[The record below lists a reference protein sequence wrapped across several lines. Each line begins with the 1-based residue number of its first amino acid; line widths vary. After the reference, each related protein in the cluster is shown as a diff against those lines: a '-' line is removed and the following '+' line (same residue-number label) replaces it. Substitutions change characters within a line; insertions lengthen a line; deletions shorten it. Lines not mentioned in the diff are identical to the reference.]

1 MLSLYIHIPFC
12 VKKCLYCGFYSTPYS
27 IKGAEQYISS
37 LQIEAAGYKHDF
49 LNALFST
56 VYMGGGTP
64 SALEP
69 EQLDRVIGIIKD
81 QFRIAGDAE
90 FTMESNPNSI
100 TSEKLGLL
108 LERGVN
114 RLSLGIQS
122 LSDEILV
129 TLGRLHTA
137 KQATEAFSL
146 ARRSG
151 FNNIGVDLIYG
162 IPGQTMTQWEESL
175 DAVIGLKPEHLS
187 LYSLSLDEGSQFHR
201 MAEAHRFTLPD
212 DEIVAQMYERA
223 VMKLR
228 KAGFD
233 QYELSNFSLPGF
245 ECRHNMNY
253 WERGEYLGL
262 GPGAWSFISGIRYAN
277 IADSAAYSKVL
288 SCGQKAVHSQEVVAT
303 ATAAREAVLLGIRTM
318 KGLDI
323 DRFERDFGKDLRSR
337 LERNISRLEDSGL
350 LLLRDGRLKLTDQGM
365 LLSDEVLVRLSL

>member
-27 IKGAEQYISS
+27 VKGADQYISS
-37 LQIEAAGYKHDF
+37 LQLEAAGYKHDF
-49 LNALFST
+49 LNALFNT
-56 VYMGGGTP
+56 VYIGGGTP

-69 EQLDRVIGIIKD
+69 EQLDRVISIIRD
-81 QFRIAGDAE
+81 QFRIAHDAE
-90 FTMESNPNSI
+90 FTVESNPNTI
-100 TSEKLGLL
+100 TSEKLELL
-108 LERGVN
+108 RERGVN

-122 LSDEILV
+122 LSDELLV

-137 KQATEAFSL
+137 EQAIEAFSL
-146 ARRSG
+146 ARGSG

-162 IPGQTMTQWEESL
+162 IPGQTMTQWEKSL

-187 LYSLSLDEGSQFHR
+187 IYSLSLDEGSQFHR
-201 MAEAHRFTLPD
+201 MAEVHRFTLPD

-223 VMKLR
+223 VLKLR
-228 KAGFD
+228 RAGFD

-262 GPGAWSFISGIRYAN
+262 GPGAWSFVSGRRYAN
-277 IADSAAYSKVL
+277 IADNTEYSQRL
-288 SCGQKAVHSQEVVAT
+288 SRGLPVVHSQEVVAT

-318 KGLDI
+318 KGLDLEQ
-323 DRFERDFGKDLRSR
+323 FERDFGKDLLGR
-337 LERNISRLEDSGL
+337 LERNISKLEDSGL

-365 LLSDEVLVRLSL
+365 LLSDEVLARLSL

>member
-1 MLSLYIHIPFC
+1 MFSLYIHIPFC

-27 IKGAEQYISS
+27 FKSAEQYISS

-49 LNALFST
+49 LNALFDT

-69 EQLDRVIGIIKD
+69 EQLDRVISIIKE
-81 QFRIAGDAE
+81 QFRIADDAE
-90 FTMESNPNSI
+90 FTVESNPNTI
-100 TSEKLGLL
+100 TSEKLELL

-137 KQATEAFSL
+137 EQAIEAFSL
-146 ARRSG
+146 ARGSG

-162 IPGQTMTQWEESL
+162 IPGQTMKQWEESL

-187 LYSLSLDEGSQFHR
+187 IYSLSLDEGSQFHR

-245 ECRHNMNY
+245 ECRHNINY

-262 GPGAWSFISGIRYAN
+262 GPGAWSFISGRRYAN
-277 IADSAAYSKVL
+277 IADSAAYSQML

-303 ATAAREAVLLGIRTM
+303 AMAAREAVLLGIRTM
-318 KGLDI
+318 KGLDL
-323 DRFERDFGKDLRSR
+323 DRFERDFGKDLRSQ
-337 LERNISRLEDSGL
+337 LERNISQLEDSGL
-350 LLLRDGRLKLTDQGM
+350 LLVRDGRLKLTDQGM
-365 LLSDEVLVRLSL
+365 LLSDEVLARLSL